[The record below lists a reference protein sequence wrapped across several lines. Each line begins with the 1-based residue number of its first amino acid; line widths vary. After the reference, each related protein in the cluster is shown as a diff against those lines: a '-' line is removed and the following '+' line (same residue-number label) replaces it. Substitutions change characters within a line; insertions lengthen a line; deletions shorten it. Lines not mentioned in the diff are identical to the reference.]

1 MTSFK
6 MPFGTIV
13 KVLSVGIRE
22 TARACVCVCVRKS
35 GREIETLVGGGK
47 AVTDAVQRQSFNN
60 NLAGETICKR
70 QTLRYCFSENVV
82 DKKERGGFISIQRG
96 SRDQI
101 QAAYEF
107 PHDAAL
113 ANVFTTW
120 PS

>member
-60 NLAGETICKR
+60 NLAGETI
-70 QTLRYCFSENVV
+70 
-82 DKKERGGFISIQRG
+82 
-96 SRDQI
+96 
-101 QAAYEF
+101 
-107 PHDAAL
+107 
-113 ANVFTTW
+113 
-120 PS
+120 